1 MTAASGVSGSPNDSG
16 ERFERRFAVA
26 SSVANAVLYEGY
38 VLYPYHA
45 SNGKNAGGVRFQWGV
60 LTPLGMDTAEK
71 SLMRTDLIVDP
82 GAAPLMAV
90 RIRCL
95 QLQQRAVEE
104 VDEDGTFVKTVKLEV
119 GDRLWMEWDEAI
131 EQNLD
136 LGVIPLLPMA
146 AATRVVPFR
155 FPASVETEIVRDPDN
170 GEIAGR
176 IVRSTE
182 AVDGL
187 AKVSALWTDG
197 PGSLLKVTIEV
208 TNTTDWQ
215 QLKSGR
221 DEVMR
226 RSLIAVHTMA
236 AIEDGA
242 FCSLF
247 DPPAGAEAAVAGCQ
261 SIASYAVLVGRAGAT
276 DLVLASPIILY
287 DYPAIAPES
296 EGDFHDGC
304 EIDEILALRVLTLTD
319 DEKAEARGTD
329 PRARAIIDRCDNM
342 QPQSWD
348 KLHGIMRDVRS
359 IEGGASEPGEGAI
372 DDREGAIDDRVDV
385 IDAES
390 APWMNAEVDGS
401 FDPWTD
407 TVLIGATEVGKG
419 ARVRLHPSHRAD
431 VHDMFLADLTA
442 TVAGVFNDLE
452 GGCHVAITVDGDP
465 ATELYEMQG
474 RFYYFHPDEI
484 EPLTDAEADAAG
496 QAEMMAQAGRAVD
509 AAKAAGAGAV
519 GENVGGHGVAGAGVG
534 SVTGE

>member
-1 MTAASGVSGSPNDSG
+1 MTENLLEKMES
-16 ERFERRFAVA
+16 RFAVA

-71 SLMRTDLIVDP
+71 SLMRTELIVDP
-82 GAAPLMAV
+82 GAAPELAV

-104 VDEDGTFVKTVKLEV
+104 VDEEGMFVKTVKLEV

-136 LGVIPLLPMA
+136 LGVIPLGSFD
-146 AATRVVPFR
+146 RDIPFQ
-155 FPASVETEIVRDPDN
+155 FPASVETEIVADED
-170 GEIAGR
+170 GQVAGR

-182 AVDGL
+182 AIEGRARL
-187 AKVSALWTDG
+187 SAQPADG
-197 PGSLLKVTIEV
+197 PGDLVKISVEV
-208 TNTTDWQ
+208 TNTTEWQ

-247 DPPAGAEAAVAGCQ
+247 DPPAGAEEAVAGCH
-261 SIASYAVLVGRAGAT
+261 SIASYAVLVGQHGST

-342 QPQSWD
+342 EPQSWD
-348 KLHGIMRDVRS
+348 KLHGTMRDVRALGLVGS
-359 IEGGASEPGEGAI
+359 GSLDTEVEAIEAAEEVPVQP
-372 DDREGAIDDRVDV
+372 DF

-390 APWMNAEVDGS
+390 APWMNAEVDAS
-401 FDPWTD
+401 FDPWSD
-407 TVLIGATEVGKG
+407 TVLVKGVEVGKG
-419 ARVRLHPSHRAD
+419 SRVRLHPSHRAD

-452 GGCHVAITVDGDP
+452 GGCHVAVHVDGDP
-465 ATELYEMQG
+465 ATELYELQG
-474 RFYYFHPDEI
+474 RFYYFHPDEV
-484 EPLTDAEADAAG
+484 EPLTEAEADAIG

-509 AAKAAGAGAV
+509 AAKAVGNGAAD
-519 GENVGGHGVAGAGVG
+519 AGVG
-534 SVTGE
+534 SAAGE